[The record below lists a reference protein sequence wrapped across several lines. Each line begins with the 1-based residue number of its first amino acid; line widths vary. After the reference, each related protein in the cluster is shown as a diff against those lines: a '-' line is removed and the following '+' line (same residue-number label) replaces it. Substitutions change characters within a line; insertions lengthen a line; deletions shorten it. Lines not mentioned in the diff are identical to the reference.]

1 MLPVAFDN
9 RGGLA
14 GTEQRGGAA
23 ALRRR
28 VCTTVVMFVRV
39 AVLFPACFHLILKQN
54 LLCVI
59 GCVSVDLCDWFV
71 ASCRG
76 RKRACPF
83 FFFLFLP
90 LPTPPHPLLSG
101 SWRGGR
107 RGGQGRVSKGSQV
120 SGWWLR
126 WDTWHAP
133 ERLDQWGALLGGSGY
148 VA

>member
-1 MLPVAFDN
+1 MTIGEVWLGRSREAELPLCAVASV
-9 RGGLA
+9 
-14 GTEQRGGAA
+14 QR
-23 ALRRR
+23 LSCLSESLSCSRL
-28 VCTTVVMFVRV
+28 VFIS
-39 AVLFPACFHLILKQN
+39 FLKQN

-59 GCVSVDLCDWFV
+59 GCVSVDLCDWFL

-76 RKRACPF
+76 GKRACPF

-90 LPTPPHPLLSG
+90 LPTPLHPSLSG